1 MNREAGAYGTGIWKV
16 VLVFLLRFLAISIP
30 LYIADRWLGPYYMKA
45 LAYGAKPILALF
57 DIEMTV
63 ASALSVTEE
72 LSLNPVVFL
81 SLVVAVPRIG
91 RTQRLRAGAIGFLIL
106 AAVNIIVLILLATS
120 RAVDSEKLWTGTEFL
135 YLTINF
141 FLPLLL
147 AFLLLPLRSLREF
160 MGEKRDAPQDASQ
173 HIER

>member
-1 MNREAGAYGTGIWKV
+1 MNKGAGAYSPGIWKV

-30 LYIADRWLGPYYMKA
+30 LYIANGWIGPYYMKV
-45 LAYGAKPILALF
+45 LAYGAKPILSLF
-57 DIEMTV
+57 GVELTI

-81 SLVVAVPRIG
+81 SLVFAVPRIVWA
-91 RTQRLRAGAIGFLIL
+91 QRLRAAAWGFIIL
-106 AAVNIIVLILLATS
+106 VAVNIIVLILLATS
-120 RAVDSEKLWTGTEFL
+120 RSLDSESLWTGTEFL

-160 MGEKRDAPQDASQ
+160 LDEKRDVPQDVS
-173 HIER
+173 